1 MRMDYDEYICNDHN
15 KYDFP
20 ETTNQ
25 IRTKKIICEAPMGSG
40 KQTVIGKWISAHK
53 TDRFMVIVPTVNIPE
68 EFFAKL
74 SKTNKNINIRLCV
87 NDNVFKEFHKAVH
100 DEANVIITT

>member
-40 KQTVIGKWISAHK
+40 K
-53 TDRFMVIVPTVNIPE
+53 
-68 EFFAKL
+68 
-74 SKTNKNINIRLCV
+74 
-87 NDNVFKEFHKAVH
+87 
-100 DEANVIITT
+100 